1 MAIDEKTG
9 SSSKCRELNSENVV
23 VATSTGLRSQKL
35 NCKNVTASKAF
46 NLIFFKDIRF
56 F

>member
-23 VATSTGLRSQKL
+23 VALYFVQK
-35 NCKNVTASKAF
+35 F
-46 NLIFFKDIRF
+46 NEI
-56 F
+56 